1 MRQNRRVTAICHR
14 WSFAAAG
21 LAVLVGVALAGCGE
35 RDVSPRADRA
45 APRFD
50 DAPAEGLGW
59 QGVLACADCD
69 GIDTRLRL
77 RRGNG
82 VVAQYELV
90 EAFLVDEG
98 AEYFHE
104 EGRWRRDGRVL
115 SLQASAGGERRY
127 AIDPE
132 GNLMVIDRRGQL
144 AGDGH
149 VLAPVSEAPS
159 L

>member
-1 MRQNRRVTAICHR
+1 MQNVRVTVACHR
-14 WSFAAAG
+14 WSIA
-21 LAVLVGVALAGCGE
+21 LAVLAGLALAGCG
-35 RDVSPRADRA
+35 DR
-45 APRFD
+45 
-50 DAPAEGLGW
+50 DAPSRGERGTPRIEPGVGEELAW
-59 QGVLACADCD
+59 QGMVACADCD

-104 EGRWRRDGRVL
+104 QGRWRRDGRVL
-115 SLQASAGGERRY
+115 LLTASGGGERRY

-132 GNLMVIDRRGQL
+132 GNLLILDRQGQL
-144 AGDGH
+144 VGDGH
-149 VLAPVSEAPS
+149 VLAPVGEAPS

>member
-1 MRQNRRVTAICHR
+1 MA
-14 WSFAAAG
+14 SG
-21 LAVLVGVALAGCGE
+21 GCG
-35 RDVSPRADRA
+35 DR
-45 APRFD
+45 
-50 DAPAEGLGW
+50 DAPSRGDRGTPRLDPGVGEELAW
-59 QGVLACADCD
+59 QGMVACADCD

-82 VVAQYELV
+82 VVSQYELV

-104 EGRWRRDGRVL
+104 EGRWRREGRVL
-115 SLQASAGGERRY
+115 HLQPSGGGERRY

-149 VLAPVSEAPS
+149 VLAPVGEAPS

>member
-1 MRQNRRVTAICHR
+1 VHGACGT
-14 WSFAAAG
+14 FLL
-21 LAVLVGVALAGCGE
+21 LALALAGCGE
-35 RDVSPRADRA
+35 RKPPATTDT

-50 DAPAEGLGW
+50 GTSGELAW
-59 QGVLACADCD
+59 QGVVACADCD

-77 RRGNG
+77 HRGNG

-90 EAFLVDEG
+90 EAFLVGEG

-115 SLQASAGGERRY
+115 RLQASAGGERLY

-132 GNLMVIDRRGQL
+132 GNLIVIDQGGRL

-149 VLAPVSEAPS
+149 LLSPVGEAPN